1 MSICLES
8 KDISI
13 ELEDKILKEVFV
25 KKIEGG
31 NSFAFNKFSKQ
42 KAKEKLIQPIRLNNS
57 KDKVYIPFDWSLKNI
72 NNAKRPNRSEFSS
85 INVKFNT
92 SLREG
97 QKQVKDECVSAL
109 NKKGS
114 ILLSLFPG
122 FGKTCLAIF
131 LASKI
136 GLKTLIICHRIILIE
151 QWIKAIERFIDNPKI
166 GFVKPSLSSKKMD
179 QAKSADFLI
188 VNAQNVK
195 TLSEDFFKDVG
206 LVIIDEIHCILAES
220 LSECLG
226 YISPRYLIGLS
237 ATPHRSDG
245 LDKLLDFYFGE
256 GNKIVRELYHPHIV
270 YKIDTGIEYE
280 DDSKEWNAMISSQ
293 CLHEKRNNLIVNI
306 ALHFKDRHFL
316 ILCKRVEQAKHIFS
330 KLEEEKENVSI
341 IVEENND
348 FDPKSRI
355 IVASS
360 QKCGVGFSHDILD
373 SLILGSD
380 IEEYFIQYLA
390 RVMRTEE
397 VKPMVFDLIDNNK
410 SLKRHFTERKKVYE
424 KAGGVI
430 HNFNKEFPEL
440 MKELKEK

>member
-1 MSICLES
+1 MSIVIES
-8 KDISI
+8 KDISP

-31 NSFAFNKFSKQ
+31 NSFSFNKFSKNP
-42 KAKEKLIQPIRLNNS
+42 KEKIVQPLRVSQDQTKAYL
-57 KDKVYIPFDWSLKNI
+57 PFDWALQNIKNV
-72 NNAKRPNRSEFSS
+72 KRPSREQFTA

-188 VNAQNVK
+188 VNAQNIK
-195 TLSEDFFKDVG
+195 TLGEEFFKDVG

-226 YISPRYLIGLS
+226 YLYPRYLIGLS
-237 ATPHRSDG
+237 ATPYRSDN

-256 GNKIVRELYHPHIV
+256 SNKIVRELYHQHIV
-270 YKIDTGIEYE
+270 YKIDTGLEYE
-280 DDSKEWNAMISSQ
+280 EDSKEWNAMISSQ
-293 CLHEKRNNLIVNI
+293 CLHEKRNNLIVKI

-316 ILCKRVEQAKHIFS
+316 ILCKRVDQAKYIFS
-330 KLEEEKENVSI
+330 KLEEEKENVSM
-341 IVEENND
+341 IVEDNNE
-348 FDPKSRI
+348 FDPESRI
-355 IVASS
+355 IVAST

-397 VKPMVFDLIDNNK
+397 VKPMVFDLVDNNK
-410 SLKRHFTERKKVYE
+410 SQTPL
-424 KAGGVI
+424 A
-430 HNFNKEFPEL
+430 
-440 MKELKEK
+440 

>member
-1 MSICLES
+1 MSIVIES
-8 KDISI
+8 KDISP

-31 NSFAFNKFSKQ
+31 NSFAFNKFSK
-42 KAKEKLIQPIRLNNS
+42 KPKEKIVQPLRVS
-57 KDKVYIPFDWSLKNI
+57 QDQKKAYIPFDWALKNI
-72 NNAKRPNRSEFSS
+72 NNSKRPARENFTK

-92 SLREG
+92 TLRSS
-97 QKQVKDECVSAL
+97 QTQVKDDCISAL
-109 NKKGS
+109 NKKSS
-114 ILLSLFPG
+114 ILLSLYPG
-122 FGKTCLAIF
+122 FGKTCLAIY
-131 LASKI
+131 LSSKI

-166 GFVKPSLSSKKMD
+166 GFVKPSLSEKKIN
-179 QAKSADFLI
+179 QGKSADFLI
-188 VNAQNVK
+188 VNAQNIK
-195 TLSEDFFKDVG
+195 TLGEDFFKDVG

-220 LSECLG
+220 LSECLS
-226 YISPRYLIGLS
+226 YLSPRYLIGLS

-280 DDSKEWNAMISSQ
+280 EDSKEWNAMISSQ
-293 CLHEKRNNLIVNI
+293 CLHKKRNNLIVKI

-316 ILCKRVEQAKHIFS
+316 ILCKRVDQAKYIFS
-330 KLEEEKENVSI
+330 KLEEEKENVSM
-341 IVEENND
+341 IVEDNNE
-348 FDPKSRI
+348 FDPESRI
-355 IVASS
+355 IVAST

-397 VKPMVFDLIDNNK
+397 VKPMVFDLVDNNK

-430 HNFNKEFPEL
+430 QNFNKQFPEL
-440 MKELKEK
+440 MKELK